1 MHLFKLPLAIFAGIL
16 DVVQRGNLRARGH
29 HSEDR
34 FSPDHISGLP
44 PEVREAV
51 ARVCG
56 PTAHAEH
63 YFAMFYDGSRL
74 IKLHFEHAHCRN
86 DMPLCRP
93 SGCLHQEYGLSGGP
107 TGFCEAITARR
118 RTEPHAGGT

>member
-1 MHLFKLPLAIFAGIL
+1 MHLFKLPLAIFAAFWTLCSGATY
-16 DVVQRGNLRARGH
+16 ARGGMTP
-29 HSEDR
+29 EDR

-44 PEVREAV
+44 PEVRQAV

-93 SGCLHQEYGLSGGP
+93 SGCLHQEYGLSGGHYRLLRSYYGP
-107 TGFCEAITARR
+107 ATD
-118 RTEPHAGGT
+118 